1 MLLEQ
6 MEKVITVL
14 GAYQPNPAWTVEL
27 FVIILA
33 ACIIGIILN
42 NIYK

>member
-1 MLLEQ
+1 MFLEQ
-6 MEKVITVL
+6 MEKLITVL
-14 GAYQPNPAWTVEL
+14 SAYQPNPAWTVEL
-27 FVIILA
+27 FVIILM